1 MNPADKQGLYRRL
14 LTYAFEYKLY
24 LAISVIGFAMFAGM
38 EAGLVATMEF
48 FIDRLEGRPS
58 DPIFGLSSEVTS
70 ALYFVPAAV
79 VVLSFFRGIGTFLGN
94 YFMSRVG
101 LNVVNTLRK
110 AVFSHLLYMPQKFYD
125 DRNSGEL
132 VSLIVYNIEQVTGS
146 VTEAIKI
153 LLRDGF
159 SVCFF
164 LVAMLLINWQ
174 LTLIFFVVAPILG
187 LIILAA
193 SRYFRKTS
201 RRIQGAV
208 GMITHISTE
217 AFQGIK
223 LVKSYLGEDYEN
235 RRFRDATDNNLR
247 LATKYARAS
256 ALQTPVLHFII
267 AIALAFI
274 FYLVM
279 KIWKGNAADAVVYV
293 SYAGLIAKP
302 FRQLS
307 SLNAV
312 IQRGMA
318 AAETIF
324 FALDSSPE
332 RDTGKQSLQDV
343 RGEIEFDNVTFSYHS
358 GQHQDDGGAATP
370 HESTPALRK
379 LSLTIKPGETV
390 ALVGASGSGKTTIAS
405 LLLRFYNANSG
416 EIRIDGTPIQ
426 DISLANLRS
435 NIALVNQQTVLFND
449 TVRANIAYGQ
459 DLKNIAD
466 EDVLKAAQD
475 AYANHFIDELDE
487 GFNTTV
493 GEDGAM
499 LSGGQRQR
507 LAIARG
513 LLKQARILILDEA
526 TSALDNESEKQ
537 IQAALEKLK
546 AGRTTLV
553 IAHRLSTIENADRI
567 VVLDRG
573 NIVEQGSHAELLRKG
588 GYYANLL
595 NSQGDTDG

>member
-14 LTYAFEYKLY
+14 LGYAFAYKLY
-24 LAISVIGFAMFAGM
+24 LALSVIGFAVFAAM
-38 EAGLVATMEF
+38 EAGLVATMEY

-58 DPIFGLSSEVTS
+58 DPIFNLSSDITS
-70 ALYFVPAAV
+70 ALYFVPLAV
-79 VVLSFFRGIGTFLGN
+79 IVLSFFRGIGTFMGN

-125 DRNSGEL
+125 DRNSGQL

-164 LVAMLLINWQ
+164 LTAMLMINWQ
-174 LTLIFFVVAPILG
+174 LTLIFFIIAPILG

-235 RRFRDATDNNLR
+235 ERFREATDNNLR

-267 AIALAFI
+267 AIALACI

-279 KIWKGNAADAVVYV
+279 KIWQGNAADAVVYV

-332 RDTGKQSLQDV
+332 RDTGKQTLEGV
-343 RGEIEFDNVTFSYHS
+343 RGEITFDKVTFSYHS
-358 GQHQDDGGAATP
+358 NTEQNENNSTSEDN
-370 HESTPALRK
+370 TPALRK

-426 DISLANLRS
+426 DISLASLRS

-466 EDVLKAAQD
+466 EDVIKAAQD
-475 AYANHFIDELDE
+475 AYANHFIDELEE

-546 AGRTTLV
+546 EGRTTLI

-567 VVLDRG
+567 VVLERG
-573 NIVEQGSHAELLRKG
+573 KIVEQGDHATLVEKG

-595 NSQGDTDG
+595 NSQGDNED